1 MGLIVL
7 ALWEASPFPLT
18 QMEQSLFSWQGP
30 GESLREAGHLRKAP
44 LGSAATTLVRGKQT
58 QPPGL
63 GSGQEMHP
71 QQGPSAGKWGAA
83 RWHTPPESQLQLDSR
98 DSGPYECTDVQNSLY
113 PPPWRSWG
121 AQDWERDLLIHL
133 RQGVIMCVPA
143 CAQSLASLTG

>member
-63 GSGQEMHP
+63 GSGGGP
-71 QQGPSAGKWGAA
+71 QIAALPRKGQGPRPTCPSSHQWTEGGEGGIWAWG
-83 RWHTPPESQLQLDSR
+83 RE
-98 DSGPYECTDVQNSLY
+98 
-113 PPPWRSWG
+113 G
-121 AQDWERDLLIHL
+121 ADICFLAS
-133 RQGVIMCVPA
+133 RQGVA
-143 CAQSLASLTG
+143 LAVLVT